1 MENSNLQSS
10 KTLQD
15 LKKDILADG
24 IIDAQE
30 VKELEQVLYAD
41 GIIDK
46 EEAEFLFELNDSVSG
61 KDNHESWSD
70 LFSKAIGAYLLED
83 EKSPGE
89 IDVQETEWLF
99 QKIHGDGQ
107 IDLVEKNLLLFLK
120 KNSKNFPDKLDSL
133 IS

>member
-1 MENSNLQSS
+1 MKESNLKTA

-24 IIDAQE
+24 VIDAQE
-30 VKELEQVLYAD
+30 VKELEAVLYAD

-61 KDNHESWSD
+61 KQNHSSWSE
-70 LFSKAIGAYLLED
+70 LFSKAIGSFLLDD
-83 EKSPGE
+83 EQSPGE
-89 IDVQETEWLF
+89 IDKEETEWLF
-99 QKIHGDGQ
+99 QKIQGDGQ
-107 IDLVEKNLLLFLK
+107 IDSVEKNLLLYLK
-120 KNSKNFPDKLDSL
+120 NKSNSFPDKLESL